1 VNGCSAAEAR
11 ASPFEENS
19 MVTVTFARIRPEK
32 EQRLREWLADLNARQ
47 PEVRASLA
55 DEGVRQEQIYILPS
69 SDGPIL
75 VYAMDAEDVR
85 LAFDAFDH
93 SKLPIDEQHRAV
105 LAEVTSGPITAEA
118 VYDCGR

>member
-1 VNGCSAAEAR
+1 
-11 ASPFEENS
+11 

-55 DEGVRQEQIYILPS
+55 DEGVRQEQICILPS

-75 VYAMDAEDVR
+75 VYAIDADDVQR
-85 LAFDAFDH
+85 AFDAFDN

-105 LAEVTSGPITAEA
+105 LAEVTSGPITVEA
-118 VYDCGR
+118 LYDCGR